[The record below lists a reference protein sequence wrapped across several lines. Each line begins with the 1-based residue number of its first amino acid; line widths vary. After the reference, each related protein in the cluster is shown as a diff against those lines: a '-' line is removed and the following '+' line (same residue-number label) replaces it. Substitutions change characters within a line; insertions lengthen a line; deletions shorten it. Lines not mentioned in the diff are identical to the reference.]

1 MTDTIPN
8 FEIPVQEFILT
19 KEMLESGKNV
29 YIPKGVNITD
39 EALVVAV
46 ERGIVKPTKKQ
57 LELVESFKKEAELQ
71 EQENKKKYELE
82 FILNKLGLDKKQV
95 QILFENFK

>member
-1 MTDTIPN
+1 MIDTIPN